1 MVSVL
6 DSDASPIR
14 LTLVAEDP
22 LARGALSR
30 TLAEQG
36 GDIAVIAAG
45 TLAEVEASRPELAPD
60 VVLWDV
66 GLHPAESGGRLD
78 APELGAPVLALVP
91 DESAGEGALS
101 AGARGLLF
109 RDVAP
114 APLFAALR
122 AVARGLNVFD
132 PALASVRATPR
143 AAASTHGP
151 GGPESLT
158 PREREVLAL
167 LAEGLSNK
175 SIADRL
181 GISEHTAKFH
191 VNAVMAKLG
200 VQRRTEAV
208 VRAARMG
215 LVTL

>member
-1 MVSVL
+1 VL
-6 DSDASPIR
+6 DAPTAPLR
-14 LTLVAEDP
+14 LALVAEDP

-30 TLAEQG
+30 ALGDQADELLVVASGTQVELESAQG
-36 GDIAVIAAG
+36 
-45 TLAEVEASRPELAPD
+45 EVPD
-60 VVLWDV
+60 VVLWDT
-66 GLHPAESGGRLD
+66 GLHLPATDSRVE
-78 APELGAPVLALVP
+78 APDLGAPVLALVA
-91 DESAGEGALS
+91 DEAAGEVALT

-114 APLFAALR
+114 APLSAALL
-122 AVARGLNVFD
+122 AVARGLTVFD
-132 PALASVRATPR
+132 PALTEVRAAPRSTTSAATGTP
-143 AAASTHGP
+143 GP
-151 GGPESLT
+151 DTLT

-175 SIADRL
+175 AIADRL
-181 GISEHTAKFH
+181 SISEHTAKFH
-191 VNAVMAKLG
+191 VNAVLAKLG

>member
-1 MVSVL
+1 ML
-6 DSDASPIR
+6 DSDASPVR
-14 LTLVAEDP
+14 LALVAEDP

-30 TLAEQG
+30 ALSEQG
-36 GDIAVIAAG
+36 GGLVVIASG
-45 TLAEVEASRPELAPD
+45 TLAEVESSRSDAAPD
-60 VVLWDV
+60 AVLWDV
-66 GLHPAESGGRLD
+66 GLHPAEPGGRMD
-78 APELGAPVLALVP
+78 APDLGAPVLALVP

-114 APLFAALR
+114 ATLLAALR
-122 AVARGLNVFD
+122 AVARGLSVFD
-132 PALASVRATPR
+132 PALSALRTPARASSST
-143 AAASTHGP
+143 AA
-151 GGPESLT
+151 PEGLT

-175 SIADRL
+175 AIAERL
-181 GISEHTAKFH
+181 DISEHTAKFH
-191 VNAVMAKLG
+191 VNAVLAKLG

-208 VRAARMG
+208 VRAARLG

>member
-1 MVSVL
+1 VL
-6 DSDASPIR
+6 DSDATPIR
-14 LTLVAEDP
+14 VVLIAEDP

-30 TLAEQG
+30 ALVEQG
-36 GDIAVIAAG
+36 GDIVVLLSG
-45 TLAEVEASRPELAPD
+45 TLAEVESSRQDSPPD

-66 GLHPAESGGRLD
+66 GLHPADGGRPD

-91 DESAGEGALS
+91 DEPSGEGALS

-114 APLFAALR
+114 APLLAALR
-122 AVARGLNVFD
+122 AVARGLSVFD
-132 PALASVRATPR
+132 PALSSVRTAPR
-143 AAASTHGP
+143 ASSPSSGQET
-151 GGPESLT
+151 LT

-175 SIADRL
+175 AIADRL
-181 GISEHTAKFH
+181 SISEHTAKFH
-191 VNAVMAKLG
+191 VNAVLAKLG

>member
-1 MVSVL
+1 VL
-6 DSDASPIR
+6 DSDASPVR

-30 TLAEQG
+30 ALVEQG
-36 GDIAVIAAG
+36 DDIAVIASG
-45 TLAEVEASRPELAPD
+45 TLAEVESSRPDVAPD

-66 GLHPAESGGRLD
+66 GLHPAEPGGRLD

-91 DESAGEGALS
+91 DEPAGEGALS
-101 AGARGLLF
+101 AGVRGLLF

-114 APLFAALR
+114 APLLAALR
-122 AVARGLNVFD
+122 AVARGLTVFD
-132 PALASVRATPR
+132 PALAPLRTTPR
-143 AAASTHGP
+143 ASNPTGA
-151 GGPESLT
+151 PEVLT

-175 SIADRL
+175 AIADRL
-181 GISEHTAKFH
+181 DISEHTAKFH
-191 VNAVMAKLG
+191 VNAVLAKLG

-208 VRAARMG
+208 VRAARLG

>member
-1 MVSVL
+1 MR
-6 DSDASPIR
+6 DSDATPVR

-30 TLAEQG
+30 ALSEQG
-36 GDIAVIAAG
+36 SDVVVTASGP
-45 TLAEVEASRPELAPD
+45 LAEVESSSSEAAPD

-66 GLHPAESGGRLD
+66 GLHPAGPGGRLE

-91 DESAGEGALS
+91 DEAAGEGALS

-114 APLFAALR
+114 AALLAALR
-122 AVARGLNVFD
+122 AVARGLTVFD
-132 PALASVRATPR
+132 PALAALRATPR
-143 AAASTHGP
+143 GSAPTST
-151 GGPESLT
+151 PEGLT

-175 SIADRL
+175 AIAERL
-181 GISEHTAKFH
+181 DISEHTAKFH
-191 VNAVMAKLG
+191 VNAVLAKLG

-208 VRAARMG
+208 VRAARLG
-215 LVTL
+215 LVTI

>member
-1 MVSVL
+1 MGTVL
-6 DSDASPIR
+6 DSDASPVR
-14 LTLVAEDP
+14 LALVAEDP

-30 TLAEQG
+30 ALSEQA
-36 GDIAVIAAG
+36 GDIAVIASG
-45 TLAEVEASRPELAPD
+45 TLAELESSRTGDAPD

-66 GLHPAESGGRLD
+66 GLHPAEAGGRME

-114 APLFAALR
+114 APLLAALR
-122 AVARGLNVFD
+122 AVARGLTVFD
-132 PALASVRATPR
+132 PALSALRATPR
-143 AAASTHGP
+143 GPASTSA
-151 GGPESLT
+151 PEGLT

-175 SIADRL
+175 AIAERL
-181 GISEHTAKFH
+181 DISEHTAKVH
-191 VNAVMAKLG
+191 VNAVLAKLG

>member
-1 MVSVL
+1 VL
-6 DSDASPIR
+6 DPLAPPLR
-14 LTLVAEDP
+14 LALVAEDP

-30 TLAEQG
+30 ALSDQGAEG
-36 GDIAVIAAG
+36 LSLVAAG
-45 TLAEVEASRPELAPD
+45 TLAELEASRAEPPD

-66 GLHPAESGGRLD
+66 GLRLPDTEGRLE

-91 DESAGEGALS
+91 DEAAAEQALA

-109 RDVAP
+109 RDAAP
-114 APLFAALR
+114 SALLAALQ
-122 AVARGLNVFD
+122 AVARGLAVFE
-132 PALASVRATPR
+132 PALSPVRPAPR
-143 AAASTHGP
+143 AAIPSAATH
-151 GGPESLT
+151 PEALT

-175 SIADRL
+175 AIADRL
-181 GISEHTAKFH
+181 EISEHTAKFH
-191 VNAVMAKLG
+191 VNAVLAKLG

-208 VRAARMG
+208 VRAARLG

>member
-1 MVSVL
+1 ML
-6 DSDASPIR
+6 DTDAAPVR
-14 LTLVAEDP
+14 LALVAEDP

-30 TLAEQG
+30 ALSEQG
-36 GDIAVIAAG
+36 GDLAVIASG
-45 TLAEVEASRPELAPD
+45 TLAEVESSRPDAAPE

-66 GLHPAESGGRLD
+66 GLHPAEPGGRLE

-91 DESAGEGALS
+91 DEAAGEGALS

-114 APLFAALR
+114 APLLAALR
-122 AVARGLNVFD
+122 AMARGLSVFD
-132 PALASVRATPR
+132 PALAALRATPR
-143 AAASTHGP
+143 APATPSVA
-151 GGPESLT
+151 PEGLT

-175 SIADRL
+175 AIAERL
-181 GISEHTAKFH
+181 DISEHTAKFH
-191 VNAVMAKLG
+191 VNAVLAKLG

>member
-1 MVSVL
+1 VL
-6 DSDASPIR
+6 DLIATPLR
-14 LTLVAEDP
+14 FALVAEDP

-30 TLAEQG
+30 TLSDQG
-36 GDIAVIAAG
+36 GENLSLAAAG
-45 TLAEVEASRPELAPD
+45 TLAELEAARTEPPD

-66 GLHPAESGGRLD
+66 GLRLNGAEGRLE
-78 APELGAPVLALVP
+78 APDLGAPVLALVP
-91 DESAGEGALS
+91 DEAAGELALA

-109 RDVAP
+109 RDAAP
-114 APLFAALR
+114 GALLAALQ
-122 AVARGLNVFD
+122 AVARGLTVFE
-132 PALASVRATPR
+132 PTLSPTRPTSRAATPP
-143 AAASTHGP
+143 T
-151 GGPESLT
+151 GPEALT

-175 SIADRL
+175 AIADRL
-181 GISEHTAKFH
+181 SISEHTAKFH
-191 VNAVMAKLG
+191 VNAVLAKLG

>member
-1 MVSVL
+1 MSTVL

-14 LTLVAEDP
+14 LALVAEDP
-22 LARGALSR
+22 LARGALSHALSEQAGD
-30 TLAEQG
+30 LAI
-36 GDIAVIAAG
+36 IASG
-45 TLAEVEASRPELAPD
+45 TLAELESSHSEAPLD

-66 GLHPAESGGRLD
+66 GLHPPDPAGRME
-78 APELGAPVLALVP
+78 APALGAPVLALVP
-91 DESAGEGALS
+91 DETAGEGALS

-109 RDVAP
+109 RNVAP
-114 APLFAALR
+114 APLLAALR
-122 AVARGLNVFD
+122 AVARGLSVFD
-132 PALASVRATPR
+132 PALAALR
-143 AAASTHGP
+143 AAPRTPVPTTA
-151 GGPESLT
+151 PEGLT
-158 PREREVLAL
+158 PREHEVLVL

-175 SIADRL
+175 VIADRL

-191 VNAVMAKLG
+191 VNAVLAKLG

>member
-1 MVSVL
+1 ML
-6 DSDASPIR
+6 DSDASPVR
-14 LTLVAEDP
+14 VTLVAEDP

-30 TLAEQG
+30 ALTEQG

-45 TLAEVEASRPELAPD
+45 TLAEMESSRPELAPD

-66 GLHPAESGGRLD
+66 GLHPAEPGGRLD
-78 APELGAPVLALVP
+78 APELEAPVLALVP
-91 DESAGEGALS
+91 DEPTGEGALS
-101 AGARGLLF
+101 AGVRGLLF

-114 APLFAALR
+114 APLLAALR
-122 AVARGLNVFD
+122 AVARGLTVFD
-132 PALASVRATPR
+132 PALASVRTMPR
-143 AAASTHGP
+143 AATSTSTP
-151 GGPESLT
+151 GPESLT

-175 SIADRL
+175 AIADRL
-181 GISEHTAKFH
+181 DISEHTAKFH
-191 VNAVMAKLG
+191 VNAVLAKLG

>member
-1 MVSVL
+1 VL
-6 DSDASPIR
+6 DSDASPVR
-14 LTLVAEDP
+14 LALVAEDP

-30 TLAEQG
+30 ALSEQG
-36 GDIAVIAAG
+36 SGLVVVASG
-45 TLAEVEASRPELAPD
+45 TLAEVESSRSDATPD

-66 GLHPAESGGRLD
+66 GLHPADSGGRPD
-78 APELGAPVLALVP
+78 APDLGAPVLALVP
-91 DESAGEGALS
+91 DESAGEGALL

-114 APLFAALR
+114 ATLLAALR
-122 AVARGLNVFD
+122 AVARGLSVFD
-132 PALASVRATPR
+132 PALSALRTPARAS
-143 AAASTHGP
+143 ASTAA
-151 GGPESLT
+151 PESLT

-175 SIADRL
+175 AIAERL
-181 GISEHTAKFH
+181 DISEHTAKFH
-191 VNAVMAKLG
+191 VNAVLAKLG